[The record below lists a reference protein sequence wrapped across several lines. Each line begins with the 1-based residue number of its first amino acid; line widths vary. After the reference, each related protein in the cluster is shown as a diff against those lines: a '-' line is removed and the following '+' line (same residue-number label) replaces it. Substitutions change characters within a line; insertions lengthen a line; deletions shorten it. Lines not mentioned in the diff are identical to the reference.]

1 MHVNVECVCT
11 LLDVVSSMVWVS
23 QESSRVNA
31 CLIRCVID
39 LSSIPVSA
47 ILGLLFFFLFF
58 FFVFF
63 FGGGW

>member
-1 MHVNVECVCT
+1 MHGNVECVCT
-11 LLDVVSSMVWVS
+11 LLDVVSSLVWVS

-47 ILGLLFFFLFF
+47 VLELFFYLII
-58 FFVFF
+58 F
-63 FGGGW
+63 FGVGW